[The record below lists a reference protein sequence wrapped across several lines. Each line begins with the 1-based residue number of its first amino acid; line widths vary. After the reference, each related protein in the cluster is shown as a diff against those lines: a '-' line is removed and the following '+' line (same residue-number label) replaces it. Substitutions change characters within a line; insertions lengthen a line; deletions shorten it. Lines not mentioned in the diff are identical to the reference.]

1 MNNQNDNTK
10 YVPHQKKEDNLDIF
24 NTLHSLDIFNT
35 LHSEK
40 IDSIK
45 DTLKEIE
52 LLIQQRE
59 QLTLDLFKDIDKV
72 KTSIDNIVL
81 QLGNQTNLKE
91 QMMLKQKQIEIEE
104 FRLQEKVNAWRD
116 IALLKKELR
125 DRVKEVKDRESR
137 VDILDKILE
146 EDVL

>member
-1 MNNQNDNTK
+1 MNNIKYIPNKKND
-10 YVPHQKKEDNLDIF
+10 LDIF
-24 NTLHSLDIFNT
+24 NTLS
-35 LHSEK
+35 SEK
-40 IDSIK
+40 VASIK
-45 DTLKEIE
+45 DTLREIE

-72 KTSIDNIVL
+72 KTSIDNTIL

-125 DRVKEVKDRESR
+125 DRFKEVKDRESR
-137 VDILDKILE
+137 IDVLDKILE
-146 EDVL
+146 EDM

>member
-1 MNNQNDNTK
+1 MNNIKYIPNKKND
-10 YVPHQKKEDNLDIF
+10 LDIF
-24 NTLHSLDIFNT
+24 NTLS
-35 LHSEK
+35 SEK
-40 IDSIK
+40 VASIK
-45 DTLKEIE
+45 DTLREIE

-72 KTSIDNIVL
+72 KTSIDNTIL

-125 DRVKEVKDRESR
+125 DRFKEVKDPESR
-137 VDILDKILE
+137 IDVLDKILE
-146 EDVL
+146 EDM

>member
-1 MNNQNDNTK
+1 MSDLNNNQK

-24 NTLHSLDIFNT
+24 NTLN
-35 LHSEK
+35 SEK
-40 IDSIK
+40 VESGK
-45 DTLKEIE
+45 DIVKEII

-72 KTSIDNIVL
+72 KTSVDNIIL

-91 QMMLKQKQIEIEE
+91 QMMLRQKQIEIEE

-125 DRVKEVKDRESR
+125 DRSKEVKDRESR
-137 VDILDKILE
+137 IDILDKILE
-146 EDVL
+146 EEL

>member
-1 MNNQNDNTK
+1 MLNSNNNQK

-24 NTLHSLDIFNT
+24 NTLS
-35 LHSEK
+35 SEK
-40 IDSIK
+40 IASIK

-52 LLIQQRE
+52 LLIQQRD

-72 KTSIDNIVL
+72 KTSIDNIIL

-91 QMMLKQKQIEIEE
+91 QMMLRQKQIEIEE

-125 DRVKEVKDRESR
+125 DRFKEVKDRESR

-146 EDVL
+146 EDL

>member
-1 MNNQNDNTK
+1 MNNIKYIPNKKND
-10 YVPHQKKEDNLDIF
+10 LDIF
-24 NTLHSLDIFNT
+24 NTLS
-35 LHSEK
+35 SEK
-40 IDSIK
+40 VASIK
-45 DTLKEIE
+45 YTLREIE

-72 KTSIDNIVL
+72 KTSIDNTIL

-125 DRVKEVKDRESR
+125 DRFKEVKDRESR
-137 VDILDKILE
+137 IDVLDKILE
-146 EDVL
+146 EDM